1 MKKLIND
8 VQDVLDEQLAG
19 LAKAHPSL
27 TLHQDPVY
35 VTRADAPVAG
45 KVALLSGGGSG
56 HEPMHCG
63 YIGQGMLSG
72 ACPGEI
78 FTSPTPDKIFECAM
92 QIDGGEG
99 VLLIIKNYTGDILN
113 FETATELLHD
123 SGVKVTTV
131 VIDDDV
137 AVKDSLYT
145 AGRRGVANT
154 VLIEKLVG
162 AAAERGDS
170 LDACAELGRKLN
182 NQGHS
187 IGIAL
192 GACTVPAAGKPSF
205 TLADNEMEF
214 GVGIHGE
221 PGIDRRPF
229 SSLDQTVDEM
239 FDTLLENGS
248 YHRTLRFWDY
258 QQGSWQEEPQTKQPL
273 QSGDRVIALVNNLGA
288 TPLSELYGVYN
299 RLTTRCQQAGLTI
312 ERNLIGAYCT
322 SLDMT
327 GFSITLLKVDD
338 ETLALWDAPVH
349 TRPLTGVNKEIA
361 MSLSRTQIVNWLTRC
376 GDIFSTESE
385 YLTGLDR
392 EIGDA
397 DHGLNMNRGFS
408 KVVEKLPA
416 IADKDIGFILKNTGM
431 TLLSSVGGASGP
443 LFGTFFIR
451 AAQATQARQS
461 LTLEELYQM
470 FRDGAD
476 GVISRGKAEPG
487 DKTMCDVWVSV
498 VESLRQSCEQN
509 LSVPAALDT
518 ASSIAESAAQSTIT
532 MQARK
537 GRASYLGERSIGH
550 QDPGATSVMFMM
562 QMLALAA
569 KE

>member
-92 QIDGGEG
+92 QVDGGEG

-170 LDACAELGRKLN
+170 LDACAARIKKVPNSGPLAPPTLESSVIPVFLRMKPISL
-182 NQGHS
+182 S
-187 IGIAL
+187 AIA
-192 GACTVPAAGKPSF
+192 GSF
-205 TLADNEMEF
+205 ST
-214 GVGIHGE
+214 
-221 PGIDRRPF
+221 
-229 SSLDQTVDEM
+229 
-239 FDTLLENGS
+239 
-248 YHRTLRFWDY
+248 
-258 QQGSWQEEPQTKQPL
+258 
-273 QSGDRVIALVNNLGA
+273 
-288 TPLSELYGVYN
+288 
-299 RLTTRCQQAGLTI
+299 
-312 ERNLIGAYCT
+312 
-322 SLDMT
+322 
-327 GFSITLLKVDD
+327 TLLKPRFIFSPWS
-338 ETLALWDAPVH
+338 ASPISRSSPV
-349 TRPLTGVNKEIA
+349 RY
-361 MSLSRTQIVNWLTRC
+361 SLSVLKISPQRVSQLT
-376 GDIFSTESE
+376 I
-385 YLTGLDR
+385 
-392 EIGDA
+392 
-397 DHGLNMNRGFS
+397 
-408 KVVEKLPA
+408 
-416 IADKDIGFILKNTGM
+416 
-431 TLLSSVGGASGP
+431 
-443 LFGTFFIR
+443 
-451 AAQATQARQS
+451 
-461 LTLEELYQM
+461 
-470 FRDGAD
+470 
-476 GVISRGKAEPG
+476 
-487 DKTMCDVWVSV
+487 
-498 VESLRQSCEQN
+498 
-509 LSVPAALDT
+509 
-518 ASSIAESAAQSTIT
+518 
-532 MQARK
+532 
-537 GRASYLGERSIGH
+537 
-550 QDPGATSVMFMM
+550 
-562 QMLALAA
+562 
-569 KE
+569 

>member
-92 QIDGGEG
+92 QVDGGEG

-192 GACTVPAAGKPSF
+192 DAVPFLPRANLLLPWRIMRWSLASAFMVSRVLTAAPSLPLIKPSMKCS
-205 TLADNEMEF
+205 TPCWKMAHTIALCVSGIINKA
-214 GVGIHGE
+214 VGRKNNK
-221 PGIDRRPF
+221 PNNR
-229 SSLDQTVDEM
+229 SSL
-239 FDTLLENGS
+239 
-248 YHRTLRFWDY
+248 
-258 QQGSWQEEPQTKQPL
+258 
-273 QSGDRVIALVNNLGA
+273 A
-288 TPLSELYGVYN
+288 
-299 RLTTRCQQAGLTI
+299 
-312 ERNLIGAYCT
+312 IG
-322 SLDMT
+322 
-327 GFSITLLKVDD
+327 
-338 ETLALWDAPVH
+338 
-349 TRPLTGVNKEIA
+349 
-361 MSLSRTQIVNWLTRC
+361 
-376 GDIFSTESE
+376 
-385 YLTGLDR
+385 
-392 EIGDA
+392 
-397 DHGLNMNRGFS
+397 
-408 KVVEKLPA
+408 
-416 IADKDIGFILKNTGM
+416 
-431 TLLSSVGGASGP
+431 
-443 LFGTFFIR
+443 
-451 AAQATQARQS
+451 
-461 LTLEELYQM
+461 
-470 FRDGAD
+470 
-476 GVISRGKAEPG
+476 
-487 DKTMCDVWVSV
+487 
-498 VESLRQSCEQN
+498 
-509 LSVPAALDT
+509 
-518 ASSIAESAAQSTIT
+518 
-532 MQARK
+532 
-537 GRASYLGERSIGH
+537 
-550 QDPGATSVMFMM
+550 
-562 QMLALAA
+562 
-569 KE
+569 